1 MSQPTPQQILI
12 TGAVVA
18 LIAWRM
24 YSRVRRLI
32 GRQRL
37 SVKRV
42 WIRIVLFPLV
52 VALLAFSVFMHPEAL
67 GYLACGVAIGLALG
81 ALGLRLTK
89 YEVTGE
95 GLFYTPSAHLG
106 IALSMLLIARIA
118 YRFAVYGL
126 PGAGG
131 QPAPGEHADT
141 AHAAARGHAGRL
153 LLDVRGRSAALVGAQ
168 PGRDRPAARSHGAR
182 GTLADRRGATARA
195 PWES

>member
-24 YSRVRRLI
+24 YSRIRRVI
-32 GRQRL
+32 GRQRM
-37 SVKRV
+37 SVKRA

-52 VALLAFSVFMHPEAL
+52 IALLAFSAITHPEAL
-67 GYLACGVAIGLALG
+67 GYLACGIAIGLAL
-81 ALGLRLTK
+81 AVLGLRLTK

-106 IALSMLLIARIA
+106 IALSTLLIARIA

-131 QPAPGEHADT
+131 AAPPAGSTLTPLT
-141 AHAAARGHAGRL
+141 L
-153 LLDVRGRSAALVGAQ
+153 LLV
-168 PGRDRPAARSHGAR
+168 
-182 GTLADRRGATARA
+182 GTLAGYYWTYAVGLLRWSARSRDSAGALPGATEHER
-195 PWES
+195 P